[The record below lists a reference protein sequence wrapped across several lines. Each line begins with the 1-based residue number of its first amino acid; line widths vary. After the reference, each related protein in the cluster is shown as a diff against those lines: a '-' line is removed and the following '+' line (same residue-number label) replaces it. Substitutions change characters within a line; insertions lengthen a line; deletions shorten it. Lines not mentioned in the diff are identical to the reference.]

1 MSVAS
6 GNELSAR
13 LGAGAPVAAGVA
25 VGAGAAVHPERV
37 AMTAADNTAA
47 DNTAADTA
55 ARRKRR

>member
-6 GNELSAR
+6 GSELFAR
-13 LGAGAPVAAGVA
+13 LGAGAAVAAGVA

-47 DNTAADTA
+47 DTA